1 VLQADFEFELKKLQ
15 EDLSLEKV
23 ALEMQFQ
30 KESKRLTERCNK
42 EKVEREE
49 ENRKWIGKYDS
60 MVGEHLAQLD
70 RLRGEHERDKSRI
83 EKEVGKKY

>member
-30 KESKRLTERCNK
+30 KESKRLAERCNK
-42 EKVEREE
+42 
-49 ENRKWIGKYDS
+49 
-60 MVGEHLAQLD
+60 
-70 RLRGEHERDKSRI
+70 
-83 EKEVGKKY
+83 